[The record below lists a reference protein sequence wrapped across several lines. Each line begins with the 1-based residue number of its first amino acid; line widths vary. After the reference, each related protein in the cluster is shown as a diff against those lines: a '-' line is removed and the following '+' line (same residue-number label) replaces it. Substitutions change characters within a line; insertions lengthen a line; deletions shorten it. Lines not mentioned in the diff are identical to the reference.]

1 MFGSD
6 TLRLPVTPSRDLERI
21 LSMPTRRDDH
31 VLPGGPW
38 SARLDE
44 ITPEEVTEHF
54 RIPGGTW
61 TLKPLQAKALVEA
74 ARSKGLVGRIPPGK
88 GKTLIGAL
96 LPEVIGAQ
104 RALLLIPASL
114 MGQREREIEKYRK
127 HFRIPLERIVRV
139 MSHAE
144 LSLPSSTTLLETLAP
159 DAVIID
165 EVDAFAN
172 RESVRTDRLLK
183 YGRKHPETLWCVMS
197 GTVFQKSVG
206 DAVYWFALALRHRS
220 PLPLQRSEI
229 ETWVDVLDPASF
241 GAQVRPTGALQRFA
255 APGETPRQGWNR
267 RAAATVGVVTST
279 DEGVGTAL
287 NIHERPLTMP
297 DDVKDALRLLNAT
310 WTRPDGKE
318 FSMALDLR
326 RLERQ
331 MSAGFFYRWEWEPDP
346 AWLEAR
352 NGWQRVVRAR
362 LQGPRRAGMD
372 SPFLIEQAAERALA
386 LTGSADPALPVF
398 DSPEWRAWREHRN
411 TGEPPTVA
419 VSLSDYLQRDAVA
432 WGREH
437 VGVIWTMHDHTAR
450 CISALGGF
458 PYYGAGDDGILDEDG
473 TRTVVASIKA
483 HGVGKNLQAF
493 NKGLLTELP
502 SSGQTYEQLF
512 ARLHRDGQASP
523 QVDFWVYRHCV
534 AYRRAWA
541 AARRKA
547 QFMRDMNGN
556 DQRMLYATCVF
567 DDDSEGARASL
578 TFTPEELDVMDAL
591 GADDAS

>member
-1 MFGSD
+1 MTFGSD
-6 TLRLPVTPSRDLERI
+6 TPKLPVTPSRDLERI
-21 LSMPTRRDDH
+21 LQMPTRKDEH
-31 VLPGGPW
+31 VLPGGGW
-38 SARLDE
+38 NARLDE
-44 ITPEEVTEHF
+44 MTPEEVSEHF
-54 RIPGGTW
+54 RVPGGTW

-74 ARSKGLVGRIPPGK
+74 ARAKGLVGRIPPGK
-88 GKTLIGAL
+88 GKTLIAAL
-96 LPEVIGAQ
+96 LPEVIGAH
-104 RALLLIPASL
+104 RALVLVPAAL
-114 MGQREREIEKYRK
+114 VKQREREIEKYQQ
-127 HFRIPLERIVRV
+127 HFRLPLHRIARV

-144 LSLPSSTTLLETLAP
+144 LSLPSSTGLLESLRP

-183 YGRKHPETLWCVMS
+183 YGRKHPETMWCVMS

-229 ETWVDVLDPASF
+229 ETWVDVLDPLAF
-241 GAQVRPTGALQRFA
+241 GASVRPTGALQRFCGE
-255 APGETPRQGWNR
+255 GETPRQGWNR
-267 RAAATVGVVTST
+267 RAASTVGVVTSL
-279 DEGVGTAL
+279 DDGIGTAL
-287 NIHERPLTMP
+287 NIHQRDVAMP
-297 DDVKDALRLLNAT
+297 DDVKAALRLLEAT

-331 MSAGFFYRWEWEPDP
+331 LSAGFFYRWEWEPDP
-346 AWLEAR
+346 AWLAAR
-352 NGWQRVVRAR
+352 NGWQRVVRGR
-362 LQGPRRAGMD
+362 LQGPRRTGMD

-386 LTGSADPALPVF
+386 LTGSVDPTLPVF
-398 DSPEWRAWREHRN
+398 DSPEWRVWRQYRHA
-411 TGEPPTVA
+411 GEPPTVA

-437 VGVIWTMHDHTAR
+437 VGIIWCLHDHTAR
-450 CISALGGF
+450 EIARIGGF
-458 PYYGAGDDGILDEDG
+458 PYFGPADDGILDEDG
-473 TRTVVASIKA
+473 TRTVVASVKA

-493 NKGLLTELP
+493 NKALVVEP
-502 SSGQTYEQLF
+502 PASGQAWEQLL
-512 ARLHRDGQASP
+512 ARLHRDGQQSP
-523 QVDFWVYRHCV
+523 QVDFWVYRHCA

-541 AARRKA
+541 AAKRKA

-556 DQRMLYATCVF
+556 DQRLLYATLNF
-567 DDDSEGARASL
+567 DGDDGARASL

-591 GADDAS
+591 AADDAA